1 MIAARTRQLLEA
13 PIVPTLLRLAAPNMA
28 EAVARIAFITLDA
41 YFVGWLGSDALAGVA
56 VSFPVFILMQTM
68 AAGGM
73 GGGVS
78 SAIARALGGGRPGD
92 AEALVAHGLAIG
104 LALAVCFTA
113 GMLAAGGALY
123 ALMGA
128 TGRALEEAVAY
139 SRIVFGGAA
148 AVWIMNTLASAVRG
162 TGNMVVPAAAI
173 VIGEVVHVALSP
185 SLIMGWGPLPR
196 LGVMGAGLAV
206 VGSYAAGGL
215 VLVGYLLSGRG
226 LVRLRWP
233 AGGFRWRLFADI
245 LRVGAL
251 SSVNTLQFQLTGVV
265 LAGLVGRY
273 GTPVLAGYGAATR
286 LEMAQ
291 IPLVF
296 GFGTALVAMVG
307 ANIGAG
313 QPERARRIAWVGAA
327 LGAGISAAV
336 GAVAAGFAPF
346 WMALF
351 TAEPAAA
358 QAGVAYLRIVGP
370 SYAFLGMGLALFF
383 ASQGAGRIVW
393 PFLAVT
399 SRLLVVAAGGW
410 LVVDWF
416 GGEANAL
423 FALVAASFAAVGL
436 TVFAVVKLRVAW

>member
-1 MIAARTRQLLEA
+1 
-13 PIVPTLLRLAAPNMA
+13 
-28 EAVARIAFITLDA
+28 
-41 YFVGWLGSDALAGVA
+41 
-56 VSFPVFILMQTM
+56 
-68 AAGGM
+68 
-73 GGGVS
+73 
-78 SAIARALGGGRPGD
+78 
-92 AEALVAHGLAIG
+92 
-104 LALAVCFTA
+104 
-113 GMLAAGGALY
+113 
-123 ALMGA
+123 
-128 TGRALEEAVAY
+128 
-139 SRIVFGGAA
+139 
-148 AVWIMNTLASAVRG
+148 
-162 TGNMVVPAAAI
+162 
-173 VIGEVVHVALSP
+173 
-185 SLIMGWGPLPR
+185 
-196 LGVMGAGLAV
+196 MGAGLAV